1 MSSTRRIRRSG
12 SFSDDVDDVPA
23 AAEVQVGVTEASN
36 AVEDEPMEVSEVR
49 KSSEL
54 LTSRPEPVASASSP
68 VLVVT
73 DVDTGVNHPMDVDD
87 VEPDLF
93 DRENLK
99 PRRGR
104 PRKSEQV
111 QIVSEGLS
119 PRYNNFSP
127 FCLG

>member
-1 MSSTRRIRRSG
+1 MSSTRRLRRSG

-23 AAEVQVGVTEASN
+23 AAAVQVGVTEASN

-54 LTSRPEPVASASSP
+54 LTSCPEPVASASSP
-68 VLVVT
+68 VLLVT

>member
-1 MSSTRRIRRSG
+1 
-12 SFSDDVDDVPA
+12 
-23 AAEVQVGVTEASN
+23 
-36 AVEDEPMEVSEVR
+36 MEVSEVR

-54 LTSRPEPVASASSP
+54 LTSRPEPVTSASSP

-87 VEPDLF
+87 VEPDLV

-119 PRYNNFSP
+119 PRYYNFSP

>member
-1 MSSTRRIRRSG
+1 MSSTHRLRRSS
-12 SFSDDVDDVPA
+12 SFSDDIPA
-23 AAEVQVGVTEASN
+23 AAVHVGVTEASN

-54 LTSRPEPVASASSP
+54 LTSRPEPVTSASSP
-68 VLVVT
+68 VLLVT